1 MPDESSLGYAD
12 AAQNY
17 WDKGWRGVLPLQRG
31 TKWPPPTGF
40 TGYDGRDPSFPD
52 ILQWSELYPLGNVC
66 LRLPEGVIGIDVD
79 AYGAKTGGA
88 AFAEAV
94 RRWGPLPEGPQSSS
108 RDDDLVS
115 GLRLFRVPPG
125 TLLET
130 VIVFPE
136 LSIGDI
142 EIIQRHHRYAVCW
155 PSVHPE
161 GRGYWWRNSQGQ
173 LLGIPE
179 LDEIPE
185 LPQTWIEGLKLT
197 PRSLELSGD
206 GFDVRQALTGGEP
219 SLVVGARLQMA
230 LKELNLPGTSR
241 HDTCLRHVMAL
252 LRHGAEGQSGVEQAL
267 TLLREVFVAVVTMD
281 GSRVRDVAVTEFNRM
296 ITNNNVAREL
306 SQPGINDWFKRSLA
320 AQAADN
326 PGVANRNTPPT
337 DSDPDAQNANVY
349 RAETAGATAS
359 VGIGGEPSGPPDD
372 SPISELEA
380 LEQDFWTA
388 RESHQLIFTAALSRM
403 VSPWAVFGSCVAR
416 TLALV
421 PPSIVL
427 PDITGDV
434 GSLNWFAAVV
444 GASGTGKGAATRVAR
459 RLIPDEGVNERAIG
473 SGEGMVECYNRQPPK
488 GDDPPPPV
496 ISVLFDISEIST
508 LGAMSAR
515 SGQTTLD
522 ILKQGFS
529 GERLGFSYKGR
540 NDFVAENTYRM
551 TVIAGVQP
559 LAAGVLLDDLTGTAQ
574 RFMWFS
580 ATDARI
586 QRDRPGWP
594 MDNLGGRL
602 TLSSNFPRSWEMAN
616 AIGQISIP
624 PEAEDAVL
632 DAAVARSRKE
642 GDALDGHAV
651 FAREKLAFA
660 LAFMD
665 GRLEMNSEDWRL
677 SGVAADVSDYMR
689 ETTAGELQEVRVSES
704 RERGHLRGVEAAA
717 AEVGKASEQMD
728 AGPRVT
734 ANVMDK
740 IKRAM
745 PDGISKRDITRKING
760 PDQGLVGNVL
770 DYLAGQGLIM
780 QLEGTNRWVT
790 Q

>member
-1 MPDESSLGYAD
+1 MPDADGLGYAD
-12 AAQNY
+12 AAQAY
-17 WDKGWRGVLPLQRG
+17 WEKGWVGVLPLKRG
-31 TKWPPPTGF
+31 SKWPPPTGF
-40 TGYDGRDPSFPD
+40 TGYENPDPSYPD
-52 ILQWSELYPLGNVC
+52 ILQWSELYPTGNVC
-66 LRLPEGVIGIDVD
+66 LRLPDGVIGVDVD
-79 AYGAKTGGA
+79 AYGAKTGGV

-108 RDDDLVS
+108 RDGDLVS

-136 LSIGDI
+136 LQIGDI

-155 PSVHPE
+155 PSIHPE

-173 LLGIPE
+173 LLGIPD
-179 LDEIPE
+179 LDDIPW
-185 LPQTWIEGLKLT
+185 LPQTWIDGLKLT
-197 PRSLELSGD
+197 PRSLDLSSD
-206 GFDVRQALTGGEP
+206 GYDIRQALTTGEP
-219 SLVVGARLQMA
+219 SIIVGARLQMA

-241 HDTCLRHVMAL
+241 HDTCCRHVMAL

-281 GSRVRDVAVTEFNRM
+281 GSRIRDVAVTEFNRM

-306 SQPGINDWFKRSLA
+306 SQPGINDWFKRSLGIA
-320 AQAADN
+320 E
-326 PGVANRNTPPT
+326 RNTPPT
-337 DSDPDAQNANVY
+337 TPPADSDPDAQIANVY
-349 RAETAGATAS
+349 RAEDAGVTVSAGAGDET
-359 VGIGGEPSGPPDD
+359 GEPPD
-372 SPISELEA
+372 PTPVSELEA

-388 RESHQLIFTAALSRM
+388 RPGHELVFNAALSRM

-434 GSLNWFAAVV
+434 GSLNWFAAIV

-459 RLIPDEGVNERAIG
+459 RLIPDAGVNERNIG
-473 SGEGMVECYNRQPPK
+473 SGEGMIECYNRTPPK
-488 GDDPPPPV
+488 GDEPPAPV
-496 ISVLFDISEIST
+496 ASVLFDVSEIST
-508 LGAMSAR
+508 LAAMGSR

-522 ILKQGFS
+522 VLKWGFS
-529 GERLGFSYKGR
+529 GERMGFSYKGR
-540 NDFVAENTYRM
+540 SDFVAENTYRM
-551 TVIAGVQP
+551 TLIAGVQP

-580 ATDARI
+580 ATDPRI
-586 QRDRPGWP
+586 RRDRPEWP
-594 MDNLGGRL
+594 VDNLGGRL
-602 TLSSNFPRSWEMAN
+602 TLSANFPRVWEVAN
-616 AIGQISIP
+616 ALGPIAIP
-624 PEAEDAVL
+624 PEAEDVVL
-632 DAAVARSRKE
+632 DAAVARGRKE
-642 GDALDGHAV
+642 SEALNGHAV

-677 SGVAADVSDYMR
+677 SGIAAAVSDYAR
-689 ETTAGELQEVRVSES
+689 
-704 RERGHLRGVEAAA
+704 EAAA
-717 AEVGKASEQMD
+717 EELREERVNEFRDRGQLKGVEHAAAELGKAREQV
-728 AGPRVT
+728 AAPQRVMSS
-734 ANVMDK
+734 VIDK

-745 PDGISKRDITRKING
+745 PEGLTNRDLMRRISGR
-760 PDQGLVGNVL
+760 DQGGVRDVL
-770 DYLAGQGLIM
+770 DYLVGQGTVALVD
-780 QLEGTNRWVT
+780 GRWVT